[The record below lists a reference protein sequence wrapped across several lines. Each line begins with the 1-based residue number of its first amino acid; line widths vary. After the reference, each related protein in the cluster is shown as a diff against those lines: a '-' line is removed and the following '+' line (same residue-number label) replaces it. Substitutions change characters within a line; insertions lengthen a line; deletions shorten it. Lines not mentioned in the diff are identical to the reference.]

1 MSSGWIGATGRV
13 ALHVV
18 AAAAA
23 AEIALM
29 LRQLPPDITHAV
41 WAWGGLVLAVSML
54 LALKVRRRR
63 QPVPSPFVTW
73 LPVIGFFAIVAVATI
88 FR

>member
-1 MSSGWIGATGRV
+1 MTSGWIGATGRL

-23 AEIALM
+23 AAM
-29 LRQLPPDITHAV
+29 AHTLRQLPPNITHV
-41 WAWGGLVLAVSML
+41 IWGWGGLVLVVSVF

-73 LPVIGFFAIVAVATI
+73 LPVIGFFAIVAAATTL
-88 FR
+88 R